1 MKHWSLLF
9 LRLAIGALLVWWG
22 LDKLV
27 QVDHGLEVAQG
38 FYFGVGA
45 NRRFLQ
51 AFGVFEVAVGLLV
64 MLGLGRRWIYPVLL
78 LITGVTLIGVWRS
91 VVDPW
96 GWVFEGSNV
105 LFYPSV
111 IIFAA
116 SLVLYAF
123 RDADLLALDS
133 RIGGPMAS
141 GSRARP
147 ARAG

>member
-9 LRLAIGALLVWWG
+9 LRVTLGALLVWWG

-27 QVDHGLEVAQG
+27 NVEHGVQVAQH

-45 NRRFLQ
+45 SQLFLQ
-51 AFGVFEVAVGLLV
+51 GFGVFETALGALI
-64 MLGLGRRWIYPVLL
+64 MLGWGRRWTHPLLL

-96 GWVFEGSNV
+96 GWVLEGANV

-111 IIFAA
+111 IIFAGA
-116 SLVLYAF
+116 LVLWAF
-123 RDADLLALDS
+123 RDADLISLDAKLG
-133 RIGGPMAS
+133 R
-141 GSRARP
+141 
-147 ARAG
+147 

>member
-1 MKHWSLLF
+1 VKQWSLLL
-9 LRLAIGALLVWWG
+9 LRLTIGALLVWWG

-27 QVDHGLEVAQG
+27 QVDHGLEVAQS

-45 NRRFLQ
+45 SRAFLQ
-51 AFGVFEVAVGLLV
+51 AFGVFETALGLLV
-64 MLGLGRRWIYPVLL
+64 MLGWGRRWTHPLLL

-105 LFYPSV
+105 LFYPSA
-111 IIFAA
+111 IIFAG

-123 RDADLLALDS
+123 RDADRLALD
-133 RIGGPMAS
+133 AKTK
-141 GSRARP
+141 A
-147 ARAG
+147 